1 MLLKSLGECLQLL
14 SGGLSLLTIRRNRR
28 GLNDWIYEKQQ
39 AKT

>member
-1 MLLKSLGECLQLL
+1 MLLKSLGECLHLL
-14 SGGLSLLTIRRNRR
+14 LGGLRLLTIRRNRR